1 MHKFENPFEDEQCS
15 VQIGFIELMLF
26 ALYVL
31 KLDRIGNFLK
41 GIRGI
46 VVKARSKPERASKAK
61 VWNVNGRNFIC
72 FWMRSSEGR
81 ARGEET
87 KSVKNRPLGWHCQN
101 WTLPLLW
108 IESNGP
114 KIGDIY
120 CRGRILKVDCFWKVK
135 RSIRSCGTESE
146 AKWPSRIHKLEIF
159 SFVKK
164 PFYETGLCPLSECRA
179 KTILSLAPAAN
190 YNGP

>member
-1 MHKFENPFEDEQCS
+1 
-15 VQIGFIELMLF
+15 MLF
-26 ALYVL
+26 ALYFL
-31 KLDRIGNFLK
+31 KLNRIGNFLK
-41 GIRGI
+41 GIGCI
-46 VVKARSKPERASKAK
+46 VVKARSKPERATKAK
-61 VWNVNGRNFIC
+61 VWNVNGRDFIC
-72 FWMRSSEGR
+72 FWMRSSERR

-120 CRGRILKVDCFWKVK
+120 CWGRILKVDCFWNVK
-135 RSIRSCGTESE
+135 RSVRSCGTESE

-159 SFVKK
+159 SFVKNLFMK
-164 PFYETGLCPLSECRA
+164 PGSARFLNAEQKQFCLLRRLP
-179 KTILSLAPAAN
+179 TIMGRN
-190 YNGP
+190 